1 MQTGPYDGFQTY
13 SVSSVLITD
22 SKKQNFSVNVVFSIS
37 TTLGEHKIS
46 ATEVNCRFGVLPP

>member
-1 MQTGPYDGFQTY
+1 MFCD
-13 SVSSVLITD
+13 VLPRFLLTIEPSTQD
-22 SKKQNFSVNVVFSIS
+22 KYTKQNFSVNVVFSIS

>member
-1 MQTGPYDGFQTY
+1 MFCD
-13 SVSSVLITD
+13 VLPRFVLTIEPSTQD
-22 SKKQNFSVNVVFSIS
+22 IYTKQNFSVNVVFSIS